1 MKQQRQEIINAI
13 DEQGIISLAQQLVR
27 TSSANPPGEEEEVC
41 LLLEKYLRAEGIPAH
56 LDYVQKGRPSVM
68 ASIKGDGDGPV
79 ILLNGHIDTVPAAH
93 EWTVDPLSAVI
104 KDGKLFGLG
113 AVDMKGSVAAMIGAA
128 RALKDA
134 GVSFKGEV
142 KLAMV
147 MGEEQGQLGIRHIVD
162 KGFKADLAIVG
173 EPTSL
178 KPVIAHKGDF
188 YIEITT
194 FGRAAHTS
202 DPSNGIN
209 AINKMM
215 KVVVALQKLEKS
227 LAAKPHP
234 LVGPPTISVGTITGG
249 SATCVVA
256 DKCTITVDRRVVP
269 GETPE
274 SVVAEFQS
282 IIDEIAK
289 VDPGFKAEVKPLVQS
304 PASETISEQE
314 PAVKSLRNVC
324 AEVLGED
331 PGVHG

>member
-1 MKQQRQEIINAI
+1 
-13 DEQGIISLAQQLVR
+13 
-27 TSSANPPGEEEEVC
+27 
-41 LLLEKYLRAEGIPAH
+41 
-56 LDYVQKGRPSVM
+56 
-68 ASIKGDGDGPV
+68 
-79 ILLNGHIDTVPAAH
+79 
-93 EWTVDPLSAVI
+93 
-104 KDGKLFGLG
+104 
-113 AVDMKGSVAAMIGAA
+113 
-128 RALKDA
+128 
-134 GVSFKGEV
+134 
-142 KLAMV
+142 MV

-249 SATCVVA
+249 
-256 DKCTITVDRRVVP
+256 
-269 GETPE
+269 
-274 SVVAEFQS
+274 
-282 IIDEIAK
+282 
-289 VDPGFKAEVKPLVQS
+289 
-304 PASETISEQE
+304 
-314 PAVKSLRNVC
+314 
-324 AEVLGED
+324 
-331 PGVHG
+331 